1 MSHPRAVVD
10 VVRPNHRTGKFL
22 HHIVGFIAGA
32 TGRAGGHDGVRAI
45 FRLDGRETA
54 AGELDR
60 FIPGDGL
67 ELATALAADH
77 RALETGGQQVGVVQ
91 KIPTVIA
98 LEAELPLVGPA
109 VGAFGPHHL
118 VVFNQQ
124 VDFATGAAIGAHGN
138 DFFHDSHSCLL
149 TKNGSASP
157 LTPAPASPAV
167 PRHWPAASAGSG
179 FQDAPA

>member
-1 MSHPRAVVD
+1 MSHPRAVID
-10 VVRPNHRTGKFL
+10 VVRPKHSAGKFL

-45 FRLDGRETA
+45 FRLDGSQAA
-54 AGELDR
+54 AGELNG
-60 FIPGDGL
+60 FVPGDGF

-91 KIPTVIA
+91 EIPTVIA

-124 VDFATGAAIGAHGN
+124 VDLATGAAIGAHGN

-157 LTPAPASPAV
+157 LTPAPASPAG
-167 PRHWPAASAGSG
+167 PRHWPTASADSG
-179 FQDAPA
+179 CQGGPA